1 MRARWNLNLESTLW
15 KGYTEDIDQTVGKIQ
30 RASSDS
36 TAAMYH
42 LLNVKVA
49 WKLISE
55 TYIHAIWSFC
65 CFTSEAE
72 SHNLLIFRP
81 TSRLFA
87 HDFPTCRERLVW
99 MNVSHRSLKEPRLVF
114 TSNRKRGLLTFSMPK
129 FHNTPYSL
137 TVARK
142 TAENWPQK
150 KVRRKVLQR
159 EWW

>member
-1 MRARWNLNLESTLW
+1 
-15 KGYTEDIDQTVGKIQ
+15 
-30 RASSDS
+30 
-36 TAAMYH
+36 
-42 LLNVKVA
+42 
-49 WKLISE
+49 
-55 TYIHAIWSFC
+55 
-65 CFTSEAE
+65 
-72 SHNLLIFRP
+72 
-81 TSRLFA
+81 
-87 HDFPTCRERLVW
+87 

-114 TSNRKRGLLTFSMPK
+114 TSNRKRGFLTFSMPK